1 MVSLGMAN
9 KHLKKQKKIN
19 ADYEMF
25 TKIIN
30 IVVIES
36 N

>member
-1 MVSLGMAN
+1 MGFLGMTN
-9 KHLKKQKKIN
+9 TLRRRKKIN

-25 TKIIN
+25 TQIIN